1 MRRLVM
7 PVVREKM
14 KREDLFQGILDT
26 LREWPSLDQKIFAQ
40 AHYAGQSMEAIS
52 HHLNLDV
59 TEVRR
64 ILQHRDRELYA
75 ALRKFRESSCAESP
89 LILTQPAG
97 PTTIRQ
103 VFGGCSL

>member
-1 MRRLVM
+1 MS
-7 PVVREKM
+7 VVCEKM

-40 AHYAGQSMEAIS
+40 VHYRGQSMEAIS
-52 HHLNLDV
+52 RRLNLDM

-75 ALRKFRESSCAESP
+75 ALRKFRESSCRESP
-89 LILTQPAG
+89 LTLKQPAS